1 MWERIFRRSHPGLRT
16 WLAQRLTG
24 LLMAVYSTLL
34 LCLLLVRQPA
44 TYEAWHAVFAP
55 WWMRTMTLLFFFAL
69 AWHAWIGVREIV
81 KDYVPAQRLR
91 GFLQVLLRASLIGY
105 AVWATHIFWSL

>member
-1 MWERIFRRSHPGLRT
+1 MWERIFHRSHAGLRT

-24 LLMAVYSTLL
+24 LLMAIYSTLL
-34 LCLLLVRQPA
+34 LVLLLVRQPGS
-44 TYEAWHAVFAP
+44 YEAWHALFDP
-55 WWMRTMTLLFFFAL
+55 WWMRLLTVLFFFAL
-69 AWHAWIGVREIV
+69 AWHAWIGVRDIF

-91 GFLQVLLRASLIGY
+91 GFLQGVLRASLIGY